1 MYSCENILFMFK
13 VHSPQLNTDRKLVE
27 PVGELVEPIRL
38 TIRRQSR
45 HLRCNFCSKLFQN
58 HLGFNP
64 ILPGKP
70 ASYGR
75 FEFKTCK
82 SLGEGNHLKVA
93 KSEGSPL
100 LWPLPSLD
108 TLSSGS
114 SFSFFCLAF
123 LEMRSI
129 SESVWLFL
137 LFLRPFPPFL
147 PVKQRRISRSEMSFK
162 WRFRE

>member
-1 MYSCENILFMFK
+1 MFK

-75 FEFKTCK
+75 FEFKTFLNLCK
-82 SLGEGNHLKVA
+82 V
-93 KSEGSPL
+93 
-100 LWPLPSLD
+100 WD
-108 TLSSGS
+108 
-114 SFSFFCLAF
+114 FFVDRADI
-123 LEMRSI
+123 EA
-129 SESVWLFL
+129 FL
-137 LFLRPFPPFL
+137 LF
-147 PVKQRRISRSEMSFK
+147 
-162 WRFRE
+162 REQW